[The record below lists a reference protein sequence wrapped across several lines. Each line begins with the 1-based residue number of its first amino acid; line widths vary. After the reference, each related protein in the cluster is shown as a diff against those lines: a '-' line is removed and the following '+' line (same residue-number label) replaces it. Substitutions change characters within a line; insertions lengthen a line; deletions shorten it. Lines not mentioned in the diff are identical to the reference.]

1 MRKIKIVL
9 VILCALCTLLLTA
22 MLTACGHVHE
32 YQFIVT
38 KEATCEYSG
47 IMYGYCPCG
56 KETEKEIPALGHAL
70 ENNVCKNCGLDITVD
85 HVHTVVIDEA
95 IEPTCES
102 IGLTEGQHCSVCEK
116 IIVKQEVVPEL
127 GHEFSAYVSDGNATC
142 QADGTKTA
150 KCTREGC
157 IETTTTRDI
166 GSKKDHTFVA
176 TTVAPTCTAKGYT
189 LYVCACSYSYFDNY
203 VDTIPHVFDKEV
215 ARAEYLKQSATCTKP
230 AQYYKT
236 CECGKAGTASFIYGG
251 TIAHTYSEDWSHD
264 STAHWH
270 EAVCGC
276 DASSDYSAHQ
286 NVNGFCSTCN
296 RPLNS
301 TVGVIYDLSAD
312 GTYAEVIG
320 YEGTDTTVVI
330 AEEYQG
336 KPVTVIYDNAFYN
349 NDKIISV
356 VLPDN
361 LITIS
366 DSAFYSCGRLTSLV
380 MGKNL
385 TTIGSSAFWRCDS
398 LTSVVIGDSVTS
410 IGSYAFQYCDSLTSV
425 VIPDSVTSIGSYAFE
440 DCSSLIS
447 VVIGDSVT
455 SIGDRAFYD
464 CDSLQFNV
472 YDNVKYLASKANDYF
487 AVIEGVNSN
496 LSSITIHND
505 AKVIA
510 GWAFYYYSRL
520 TSVVI
525 GDSVTSI
532 GSSAFGGCSSLTE
545 ITLPFVGATK
555 DGKSNPHFGYIFGA
569 SSSSWNSSYIPTT
582 LKKVTITGGSI
593 GSSAFNDCRSL
604 TNVVIGDS
612 VTTIGDWAFNY
623 CRSLTSVVI
632 PDSVTVIGEHAFY
645 NCDSLTSVVIP
656 DSVTSIGN
664 KAFNGCSSLVSITV
678 DENNV
683 NYKDIE
689 GNLYSK
695 DGTTLIQYT
704 IGKTDTSFIIPNSV
718 TSIGDNAFFS
728 CDSLTSVVIP
738 DSVTSIGSSAFY
750 HCNSLKSVVMGNGVT
765 SIGNDAFYNC
775 SSLTSIKYRGTQE
788 RWNAITKDSYWNS
801 NTGNY
806 TITYNY
812 TGE

>member
-32 YQFIVT
+32 YQFTIT

-56 KETEKEIPALGHAL
+56 KETEIEIPALGHAL
-70 ENNVCKNCGLDITVD
+70 VATQVVESNCTENGLTEGSYCSRCGDTVIQQEIIPALG
-85 HVHTVVIDEA
+85 HTIVIDQA

-150 KCTREGC
+150 KCTHEGC
-157 IETTTTRDI
+157 TETTTTRDI

-176 TTVAPTCTAKGYT
+176 TTVAPTCTSKGYT

-215 ARAEYLKQSATCTKP
+215 ARAEYLKQSATCTNP

-236 CECGKAGTASFIYGG
+236 CECGKAGTASFNYGG

-276 DASSDYSAHQ
+276 DASCDYSAHQ

-336 KPVTVIYDNAFYN
+336 KPVTVIYDKAFYDN
-349 NDKIISV
+349 NNIKSV
-356 VLPDN
+356 ILPDN
-361 LITIS
+361 LITIGN
-366 DSAFYSCGRLTSLV
+366 SAFDDCNSLTSLV

-385 TTIGSSAFWRCDS
+385 TTIGDGAFASCDS
-398 LTSVVIGDSVTS
+398 LTN
-410 IGSYAFQYCDSLTSV
+410 V
-425 VIPDSVTSIGSYAFE
+425 VIPDSVTTIGMFAFMYC
-440 DCSSLIS
+440 DSLAS
-447 VVIGDSVT
+447 VVMDEGVT
-455 SIGDRAFYD
+455 SIGEFAFD
-464 CDSLQFNV
+464 GCDSLQFNV
-472 YDNVKYLASKANDYF
+472 YDNGKYLGSKNNPYF
-487 AVIEGVNSN
+487 ALIEGTDDNIS
-496 LSSITIHND
+496 TINIHTD
-505 AKVIA
+505 TKIIA
-510 GWAFYYYSRL
+510 NCAF
-520 TSVVI
+520 
-525 GDSVTSI
+525 
-532 GSSAFGGCSSLTE
+532 
-545 ITLPFVGATK
+545 
-555 DGKSNPHFGYIFGA
+555 
-569 SSSSWNSSYIPTT
+569 SY
-582 LKKVTITGGSI
+582 
-593 GSSAFNDCRSL
+593 NNRL
-604 TNVVIGDS
+604 TNVIIGDS
-612 VTTIGDWAFNY
+612 VTTIGDQAFY
-623 CRSLTSVVI
+623 CCGRLASVVI
-632 PDSVTVIGEHAFY
+632 PVSVT
-645 NCDSLTSVVIP
+645 
-656 DSVTSIGN
+656 
-664 KAFNGCSSLVSITV
+664 
-678 DENNV
+678 
-683 NYKDIE
+683 
-689 GNLYSK
+689 
-695 DGTTLIQYT
+695 T
-704 IGKTDTSFIIPNSV
+704 IGDQ
-718 TSIGDNAFFS
+718 AFE
-728 CDSLTSVVIP
+728 
-738 DSVTSIGSSAFY
+738 G
-750 HCNSLKSVVMGNGVT
+750 
-765 SIGNDAFYNC
+765 C
-775 SSLTSIKYRGTQE
+775 SSLTSIKYRGSQAQ
-788 RWNAITKDSYWNS
+788 WNDITKDNS
-801 NTGNY
+801 GLYTGNY

>member
-1 MRKIKIVL
+1 MRKIKLVL

-56 KETEKEIPALGHAL
+56 KETEKEIPALGHVL

-102 IGLTEGQHCSVCEK
+102 IGLTEGRHCSVCEK

-127 GHEFSAYVSDGNATC
+127 GHEFSAYASDGNATC

-157 IETTTTRDI
+157 TETTTTRDI

-176 TTVAPTCTAKGYT
+176 TTVAPTCTSKGYT

-236 CECGKAGTASFIYGG
+236 CECGKAGTARFNYGG
-251 TIAHTYSEDWSHD
+251 TIAHTYSEDWSYD

-336 KPVTVIYDNAFYN
+336 KPVTVIYDKACYN

-361 LITIS
+361 LITIG
-366 DSAFYSCGRLTSLV
+366 DYAFYSCGR
-380 MGKNL
+380 
-385 TTIGSSAFWRCDS
+385 
-398 LTSVVIGDSVTS
+398 LTSVVIGDSVTY
-410 IGSYAFQYCDSLTSV
+410 IGNYAFCGCRSLTEII
-425 VIPDSVTSIGSYAFE
+425 IPDRVTTIGDYAF
-440 DCSSLIS
+440 SSCESLKS
-447 VVIGDSVT
+447 VVIGESVT
-455 SIGDRAFYD
+455 TIRGGAFSG
-464 CDSLQFNV
+464 CGSLEFNV
-472 YDNVKYLASKANDYF
+472 YDNGKYLGSKDNPYF
-487 AVIEGVNSN
+487 ALIEGVNDNIST
-496 LSSITIHND
+496 ITIHND
-505 AKVIA
+505 TKIIA
-510 GWAFYYYSRL
+510 GCAFIECSRL

-525 GDSVTSI
+525 GDSVTTI
-532 GSSAFGGCSSLTE
+532 GYSAFSGCESLKSVVIGESVTTIGNSAFPDCESLTE
-545 ITLPFVGATK
+545 IIIPDRVTTIGDYAFSGCESL
-555 DGKSNPHFGYIFGA
+555 KS
-569 SSSSWNSSYIPTT
+569 
-582 LKKVTITGGSI
+582 
-593 GSSAFNDCRSL
+593 
-604 TNVVIGDS
+604 VVIGESVTTIGNSAFSDCESLTEIIIPDS
-612 VTTIGDWAFNY
+612 VTTIGAYAF
-623 CRSLTSVVI
+623 S
-632 PDSVTVIGEHAFY
+632 
-645 NCDSLTSVVIP
+645 
-656 DSVTSIGN
+656 
-664 KAFNGCSSLVSITV
+664 
-678 DENNV
+678 
-683 NYKDIE
+683 
-689 GNLYSK
+689 
-695 DGTTLIQYT
+695 
-704 IGKTDTSFIIPNSV
+704 
-718 TSIGDNAFFS
+718 
-728 CDSLTSVVIP
+728 
-738 DSVTSIGSSAFY
+738 
-750 HCNSLKSVVMGNGVT
+750 
-765 SIGNDAFYNC
+765 NC
-775 SSLTSIKYRGTQE
+775 SSLESIKYRGTYAQ
-788 RWNAITKDSYWNS
+788 WSNISKGSYWVYL
-801 NTGNY
+801 TGKY

-812 TGE
+812 TGD

>member
-1 MRKIKIVL
+1 MRKIKVVL

-56 KETEKEIPALGHAL
+56 KETEKEIPALGHVL

-102 IGLTEGQHCSVCEK
+102 IGLTEGRHCSVCEK

-157 IETTTTRDI
+157 TETTTTRDI

-176 TTVAPTCTAKGYT
+176 TTVAPTCTSKGYT

-215 ARAEYLKQSATCTKP
+215 ARAEYLKQSATCTNP

-236 CECGKAGTASFIYGG
+236 CECGKAGTASFNYGG

-264 STAHWH
+264 STAHWR

-286 NVNGFCSTCN
+286 NVKGFCSTCK

-336 KPVTVIYDNAFYN
+336 KPVTNIYNQAFKGNTKIKSVI
-349 NDKIISV
+349 
-356 VLPDN
+356 LPDT
-361 LITIS
+361 LLTIGYE
-366 DSAFYSCGRLTSLV
+366 AFQHCESLTSLV

-385 TTIGSSAFWRCDS
+385 TTIGHSAFWGCR
-398 LTSVVIGDSVTS
+398 LTNVVMPDSVTS
-410 IGSYAFQYCDSLTSV
+410 IGGYAFSGCSNLTEII
-425 VIPDSVTSIGSYAFE
+425 IPDSVTSIGEHAFSWCE
-440 DCSSLIS
+440 RLAS
-447 VVIGDSVT
+447 VVIPVSVT
-455 SIGDRAFYD
+455 SIGGQAFEN

-472 YDNVKYLASKANDYF
+472 YDNGKYLGSKNNPYF
-487 AVIEGVNSN
+487 ALIEGTDNNIS
-496 LSSITIHND
+496 TINIHTD
-505 AKVIA
+505 TKIIA
-510 GWAFYYYSRL
+510 NFAFQGHSRL
-520 TSVVI
+520 KNVVI
-525 GDSVTSI
+525 SDSVTSI
-532 GSSAFGGCSSLTE
+532 GASAFWGCNSLIE
-545 ITLPFVGATK
+545 I
-555 DGKSNPHFGYIFGA
+555 I
-569 SSSSWNSSYIPTT
+569 
-582 LKKVTITGGSI
+582 
-593 GSSAFNDCRSL
+593 
-604 TNVVIGDS
+604 
-612 VTTIGDWAFNY
+612 
-623 CRSLTSVVI
+623 
-632 PDSVTVIGEHAFY
+632 
-645 NCDSLTSVVIP
+645 IP
-656 DSVTSIGN
+656 DSVTSIGGA
-664 KAFNGCSSLVSITV
+664 AFYDCT
-678 DENNV
+678 
-683 NYKDIE
+683 
-689 GNLYSK
+689 
-695 DGTTLIQYT
+695 
-704 IGKTDTSFIIPNSV
+704 
-718 TSIGDNAFFS
+718 
-728 CDSLTSVVIP
+728 SLTSVVIP
-738 DSVTSIGSSAFY
+738 VSVTSIGNGAF
-750 HCNSLKSVVMGNGVT
+750 
-765 SIGNDAFYNC
+765 DRC
-775 SSLTSIKYRGTQE
+775 SSFPSIKYRGSQAQ
-788 RWNAITKDSYWNS
+788 WNDITKDWGGLYI
-801 NTGNY
+801 GNF